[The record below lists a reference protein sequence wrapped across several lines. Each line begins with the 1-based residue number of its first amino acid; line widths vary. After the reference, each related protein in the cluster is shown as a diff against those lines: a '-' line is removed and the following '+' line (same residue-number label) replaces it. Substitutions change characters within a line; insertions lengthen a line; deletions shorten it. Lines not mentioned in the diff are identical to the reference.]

1 MPYRCVGW
9 GFLTGFQIRLFE
21 SAYFLDKIW
30 TKTAKK
36 RENQMHSDSLKN
48 LYTLDWLPNHNA
60 KVAIISDL
68 TNPLHSPISLSLHS
82 PPHQLSFQS

>member
-1 MPYRCVGW
+1 MYINNIHGIFYLSTMQP
-9 GFLTGFQIRLFE
+9 L
-21 SAYFLDKIW
+21 YFLDKMR

-48 LYTLDWLPNHNA
+48 LYTLDESPHHNA

-68 TNPLHSPISLSLHS
+68 TNLLPAPI
-82 PPHQLSFQS
+82 FQKHP

>member
-1 MPYRCVGW
+1 MPYRCVEW
-9 GFLTGFQIRLFE
+9 RFLTGFQIRLFE

-36 RENQMHSDSLKN
+36 RENQMHSDPLSN
-48 LYTLDWLPNHNA
+48 LYTLDESPHHNA

-68 TNPLHSPISLSLHS
+68 TNPHHTTMFL
-82 PPHQLSFQS
+82 

>member
-1 MPYRCVGW
+1 MPYRCIEW
-9 GFLTGFQIRLFE
+9 GFWTGFQIRLFE

-36 RENQMHSDSLKN
+36 ERIRCTLTLSKN
-48 LYTLDWLPNHNA
+48 PYTLDESPHHNA

-68 TNPLHSPISLSLHS
+68 TNPHHTTIFL
-82 PPHQLSFQS
+82 